1 MKRNLILLFVFSISC
16 LSYGQQLNKNQ
27 CENYNA
33 YFKTGNYESLE
44 VLAHEISPNGSVY
57 FNPEKVK
64 EYGQQAILEK
74 IGIQEETS
82 FQLVRSSQSNFNEQ
96 KVYRRFQQYHNG
108 VKVED
113 GGYTVASN
121 ITNGNPSAPDPGWDG
136 PCDAVAMISFF
147 VFTGIEIETT
157 PQIQE
162 NQIPEI
168 LTVPSIKRAELVITH
183 NIRDECNFNLAWKVY
198 YDDDAS
204 KIAYIDAL
212 SGILIIEY
220 DGNQYLT
227 APTEIYGN
235 RNLDDYALLGGGAS
249 LMSPD
254 AKIKAYDFSSFTT
267 CSQIDATD
275 YQSNLIP
282 TTSNASW
289 SSNQAPE
296 SVLQGFYV
304 TSKARNYLSNIN
316 INFNNIH
323 IGVNCSQ
330 NSAAYLRVDSD
341 INDTYLRIGE
351 STNGSSLST
360 FDIVGHELGHAIL
373 EDRNITLLG
382 YGGIIHEGISDMYG
396 TYIEYKHQGFVD
408 WEMGDDINYG
418 GRDLQ
423 FPKYDCWTEYI
434 DDLGKHVYELDI
446 FHIHDM
452 STPLGHWFY
461 LITEGSSTHN
471 IPALGIE
478 KSIRIVTDA
487 LNLMPVYTLMD
498 DAKDATLNLV
508 IQDFGRCSPEFIAV
522 ARAWEAICLNTG
534 YVNASGR
541 IETCD
546 ITGPSFVCEET
557 DAATFCVQGGL
568 PNAHYRW
575 TIIGNKSTQ
584 YTSLIGMQGNIQHG
598 GTCLSLTDFPKLD
611 YYPQTVTIKIYS
623 PTAGNQFFNSI
634 TKTVQLI
641 DCNGDDPTC
650 DEFYSMV
657 EQPIDEY
664 EAIAQELRIQ
674 NLNNE
679 FEEPHFI
686 KVYDASGLLLH
697 SKNYTNFDS
706 NQLPSNQLFF
716 IVSLGKNGN
725 ILDTKKY
732 FRIGY

>member
-304 TSKARNYLSNIN
+304 TSKARNYLSTE
-316 INFNNIH
+316 NF
-323 IGVNCSQ
+323 
-330 NSAAYLRVDSD
+330 
-341 INDTYLRIGE
+341 
-351 STNGSSLST
+351 
-360 FDIVGHELGHAIL
+360 
-373 EDRNITLLG
+373 
-382 YGGIIHEGISDMYG
+382 
-396 TYIEYKHQGFVD
+396 
-408 WEMGDDINYG
+408 GDFI
-418 GRDLQ
+418 Q
-423 FPKYDCWTEYI
+423 F
-434 DDLGKHVYELDI
+434 
-446 FHIHDM
+446 
-452 STPLGHWFY
+452 
-461 LITEGSSTHN
+461 
-471 IPALGIE
+471 
-478 KSIRIVTDA
+478 
-487 LNLMPVYTLMD
+487 
-498 DAKDATLNLV
+498 
-508 IQDFGRCSPEFIAV
+508 
-522 ARAWEAICLNTG
+522 
-534 YVNASGR
+534 
-541 IETCD
+541 
-546 ITGPSFVCEET
+546 
-557 DAATFCVQGGL
+557 
-568 PNAHYRW
+568 
-575 TIIGNKSTQ
+575 
-584 YTSLIGMQGNIQHG
+584 
-598 GTCLSLTDFPKLD
+598 
-611 YYPQTVTIKIYS
+611 
-623 PTAGNQFFNSI
+623 
-634 TKTVQLI
+634 
-641 DCNGDDPTC
+641 
-650 DEFYSMV
+650 
-657 EQPIDEY
+657 
-664 EAIAQELRIQ
+664 
-674 NLNNE
+674 
-679 FEEPHFI
+679 
-686 KVYDASGLLLH
+686 
-697 SKNYTNFDS
+697 
-706 NQLPSNQLFF
+706 
-716 IVSLGKNGN
+716 
-725 ILDTKKY
+725 
-732 FRIGY
+732 